1 MSDTAIV
8 LFARWIVQT
17 TAANPES
24 KMAGLARSY
33 LSQTERVKALE
44 HLLEKC
50 KGPLEYAYWNVSSVT
65 SRKVKDE
72 ILPAIRAAL
81 QGTGT

>member
-1 MSDTAIV
+1 MSETEE
-8 LFARWIVQT
+8 
-17 TAANPES
+17 AA
-24 KMAGLARSY
+24 KRIMACSLNKDEHLVASAY